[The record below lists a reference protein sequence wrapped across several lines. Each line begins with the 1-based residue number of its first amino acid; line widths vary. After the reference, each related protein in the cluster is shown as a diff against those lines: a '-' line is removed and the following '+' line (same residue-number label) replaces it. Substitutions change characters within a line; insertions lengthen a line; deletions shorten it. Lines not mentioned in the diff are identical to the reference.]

1 MHDFYVIPTEWN
13 ENKGEKRV
21 YMNLRKKHI
30 CIAISLVLNPFPAS
44 LAAQNTNVVEVD
56 ESSQGYDVHG
66 DNWKSIEIGTTQEVK
81 ASPDKNINFDH
92 NSPVAEGRNSIAI
105 GTSAEA
111 GKEMTDKMAGEAIAI
126 GAKAKATKEQSIAIG
141 GDTKAT
147 GWGAIVIGGDD
158 LTPLHGDRFGD
169 KEIPNNYSSSE
180 ASGDG
185 SIVVGSRSTA
195 AGDLS
200 VSLGSISSAN
210 GTAAN
215 ALGATAEANGDMATA
230 IGFNALANASNALAV
245 GSQSSAGGEE
255 SLAIGSQSTTGKKS
269 TVALGQGATASAA
282 EGNVAIGADSV
293 DKAATPV
300 SGATIKLKNGGT
312 IEYRG
317 FAGDKAASVV
327 SVGDAGK
334 ERQIVN
340 VGAGAVSE
348 KSTDAING
356 SQLYAIAKTL
366 KDDLDAINPT
376 WKLKDSTGK
385 EKEVGSKNGGTTGN
399 EVTVTGKGD
408 IDVTVDGNG
417 LSIDGTK
424 LAENIKK
431 DAIKIKT
438 GDGKTLTKKLGEEVE
453 FNDAGPIK
461 TKINNNKLEIT
472 AETASFTPD
481 GNGGNGKITVSNGDD
496 DKLVTAK
503 NIADA
508 INQSGWKIKAGSEN
522 GGKVEGD
529 NKEELINP
537 GDTVT
542 LKAGKNLSVK
552 QSGGEFTFSVID
564 TPSFSSVQLNGNGK
578 NGNVTLSSEGN
589 KLTLSGGNGAGQNGV
604 VISGVASGLEG
615 KELSTLTNTDKEMKN
630 AASVA
635 DLKTAIDGVSTSM
648 QGAGFALKDSKGQE
662 VKQSLGQSIKV
673 SGDSNITTTA
683 ITNGDKGLKISL
695 NNNLSVGSNNTPGS
709 IKVNGADGK
718 EAVSLNGQDGTIKL
732 TSAPAAN
739 GKSASATI
747 AVNAGKGGL
756 TDAAGT
762 TKTRLTYAPD
772 GTLPAEELATM
783 NDGLSFEGD
792 DGKVIHKKLNEKLT
806 IKGGAGDNEDVTDS
820 NIRVDANEK
829 GDGLLVRMT
838 RNLRDLASAVFGT
851 GGQITT
857 VNDKGITITTP
868 AAGGGQG
875 NTVSLTGSGLNNGG
889 NQITSVASGLNGTA
903 LADAG
908 GDVLNNAANIGD
920 LKNALRDNSAALVN
934 TGFGL
939 QADDGSKVNT
949 SLGKHITVGGDG
961 QNISTTVQ
969 NGSLTVRL
977 ADNIRLADDG
987 SVSVG
992 GTRMDKNGLT
1002 IKDGPSVTVNGID
1015 AAGRV
1020 ISGVKDGV
1028 NDQDAVNVSQLNR
1041 EISQATAATTWALK
1055 TESGDEAVAVSSQTV
1070 EVRHGQNTR
1079 VSAISKDDKGNYSYE
1094 IDVTGI
1100 PVEYTDSQGNP
1111 LVNIGGRF
1119 YTQTEDA
1126 ATGKLTMTPAE
1137 PARVRI
1143 SSEQPLVL
1151 TNVAAGNVSP
1161 VSTDA
1166 VNGSQLA
1173 SAARIAGGDNVVWK
1187 DGKAALAPD
1196 TFSELTTAGGGKT
1209 TVNGGVHKTPD
1220 NVADAVNMLNREGT
1234 KYFKAAS
1241 SGQAAKAEGRDS
1253 IAVGQGAVSR
1263 GQNSIAM
1270 GNGAEVTRQAA
1281 AGSVAVGSHARAGR
1295 ANTGTYALNSQAVAG
1310 RTGSDTAVVSFGQ
1323 PGQERQLQSVAPGV
1337 LSANSTDAVN
1347 GSQLHATNRQVAGNT
1362 QAINTLG
1369 NKFSQLSYRVEELN
1383 RDIRGVGA
1391 SAAAM
1396 SGIPQAYLPGKSLMG
1411 LGVGG
1416 YGGESAIAI
1425 GVSRI
1430 SDNGKMI
1437 MKLNAGQNTRGNFS
1451 VGAGV
1456 GWQW

>member
-1 MHDFYVIPTEWN
+1 MLAVKPAWPFQAEAADSDYLKVG
-13 ENKGEKRV
+13 ENNQSGT
-21 YMNLRKKHI
+21 
-30 CIAISLVLNPFPAS
+30 S
-44 LAAQNTNVVEVD
+44 
-56 ESSQGYDVHG
+56 
-66 DNWKSIEIGTTQEVK
+66 DNWGSISIGIKDTVE
-81 ASPDKNINFDH
+81 KNNKDINFDYK
-92 NSPVAEGRNSIAI
+92 PPTAEGRNSIAI
-105 GTSAEA
+105 GTSADA
-111 GKEMTDKMAGEAIAI
+111 GKEMTDKKSGEAIAI
-126 GAKAKATKEQSIAIG
+126 GAKAQATKEQSIAIG

-158 LTPLHGDRFGD
+158 LTPLHGNTYGRKTID
-169 KEIPNNYSSSE
+169 NSYSSSE
-180 ASGDG
+180 ASGKG
-185 SIVVGSRSTA
+185 SIVVGSRGTA
-195 AGDLS
+195 SGDLS

-230 IGFNALANASNALAV
+230 VGFNAFANGDNA
-245 GSQSSAGGEE
+245 
-255 SLAIGSQSTTGKKS
+255 LAIGSQSAANKS
-269 TVALGQGATASAA
+269 SSVALGHGARVSVV
-282 EGNVAIGADSV
+282 ERNVSIGADSV

-300 SGATIKLKNGGT
+300 SSATISLNNGKT
-312 IEYRG
+312 VEYFG
-317 FAGDKAASVV
+317 FAGDKAESVV
-327 SVGDAGK
+327 SVGDTGK

-340 VGAGAVSE
+340 VGAGNISDS
-348 KSTDAING
+348 STDAING

-385 EKEVGSKNGGTTGN
+385 EKEVGSTNGGATDN
-399 EVTVTGKGD
+399 EVTVAGKGD
-408 IDVTVDGNG
+408 ITVSVDENG
-417 LSIDGTK
+417 LSIDGST

-431 DAIKIKT
+431 DAIKIKDNNGGVLKKDLSEEIEITGSGPLKTKVT
-438 GDGKTLTKKLGEEVE
+438 GD
-453 FNDAGPIK
+453 
-461 TKINNNKLEIT
+461 KLEIS
-472 AETASFTPD
+472 AETASFTTN
-481 GNGGNGKITVSNGDD
+481 GNGGNGSITVNNGDD
-496 DKLVTAK
+496 NKLVTAK
-503 NIADA
+503 NITEA

-522 GGKVEGD
+522 GGSLEG
-529 NKEELINP
+529 NFSKEELINP

-552 QSGGEFTFSVID
+552 QSNGDFTFSVVD
-564 TPSFSSVQLNGNGK
+564 TPSFSSVQLNGKGN

-589 KLTLSGGNGAGQNGV
+589 KLTLSGGNGTGQNGV
-604 VISGVASGLEG
+604 VISSVASGLEG

-635 DLKTAIDGVSTSM
+635 DLKTAIDGVSASM
-648 QGAGFALKDSKGQE
+648 QGAGFALKDSDDKE
-662 VKQSLGQSIKV
+662 VKQSLGQAIKV

-695 NNNLSVGSNNTPGS
+695 NNDLTVGDKAPGS
-709 IKVNGADGK
+709 IKVNGTDGK

-762 TKTRLTYAPD
+762 TKTRLTYTPD
-772 GTLPAEELATM
+772 GKSPAEELATM
-783 NDGLSFEGD
+783 NDGFSFEGD

-806 IKGGAGDNEDVTDS
+806 IKGGAEKNAEVTDG
-820 NIRVDANEK
+820 NIRVDNDK
-829 GDGLLVRMT
+829 GGLLVRMT

-851 GGQITT
+851 ENGPTT
-857 VNDKGITITTP
+857 RIDNAGITITTP

-875 NTVSLTGSGLNNGG
+875 KTVSLTGSGLNNGG
-889 NQITSVASGLNGTA
+889 NQIISVASGLNGTA

-920 LKNALRDNSAALVN
+920 LKNALRDSSAALVN
-934 TGFGL
+934 AGFGL

-961 QNISTTVQ
+961 QNINTTVQ
-969 NGSLTVRL
+969 NGNLTVKL

-992 GTRMDKNGLT
+992 GIRMDKNGLT
-1002 IKDGPSVTVNGID
+1002 IKDGPSVTVAGID

-1041 EISQATAATTWALK
+1041 EINQATAATTWALK
-1055 TESGDEAVAVSSQTV
+1055 TESSDEAVSVSSQTV

-1079 VSAISKDDKGNYSYE
+1079 VSVISKDDKGNYSYE

-1100 PVEYTDSQGNP
+1100 PVEYTDSLGNP

-1143 SSEQPLVL
+1143 SSGQPLVL

-1281 AGSVAVGSHARAGR
+1281 AGSVAIGSHARAGR
-1295 ANTGTYALNSQAVAG
+1295 ANTGTYALNGQAVAG

>member
-1 MHDFYVIPTEWN
+1 
-13 ENKGEKRV
+13 
-21 YMNLRKKHI
+21 
-30 CIAISLVLNPFPAS
+30 
-44 LAAQNTNVVEVD
+44 
-56 ESSQGYDVHG
+56 
-66 DNWKSIEIGTTQEVK
+66 
-81 ASPDKNINFDH
+81 
-92 NSPVAEGRNSIAI
+92 
-105 GTSAEA
+105 
-111 GKEMTDKMAGEAIAI
+111 
-126 GAKAKATKEQSIAIG
+126 
-141 GDTKAT
+141 
-147 GWGAIVIGGDD
+147 
-158 LTPLHGDRFGD
+158 
-169 KEIPNNYSSSE
+169 
-180 ASGDG
+180 
-185 SIVVGSRSTA
+185 
-195 AGDLS
+195 
-200 VSLGSISSAN
+200 
-210 GTAAN
+210 
-215 ALGATAEANGDMATA
+215 
-230 IGFNALANASNALAV
+230 LAV

-552 QSGGEFTFSVID
+552 QSNGDFTFSVVD
-564 TPSFSSVQLNGNGK
+564 TPSFSSVQLNGKGN

-648 QGAGFALKDSKGQE
+648 QGAGFALKDSDDKE
-662 VKQSLGQSIKV
+662 VKQSLGQAIKV

-695 NNNLSVGSNNTPGS
+695 NNDLSVGSNKAPGS
-709 IKVNGADGK
+709 IKVNGTDGK

-756 TDAAGT
+756 TDAVGT
-762 TKTRLTYAPD
+762 TKTRLTYTPD
-772 GTLPAEELATM
+772 GKSPAEELATM

-792 DGKVIHKKLNEKLT
+792 DGKIIHKKLNEKLT

-851 GGQITT
+851 ENGPTT
-857 VNDKGITITTP
+857 RIDNAGITITTP

-920 LKNALRDNSAALVN
+920 LKNALRD
-934 TGFGL
+934 
-939 QADDGSKVNT
+939 
-949 SLGKHITVGGDG
+949 
-961 QNISTTVQ
+961 
-969 NGSLTVRL
+969 
-977 ADNIRLADDG
+977 
-987 SVSVG
+987 
-992 GTRMDKNGLT
+992 
-1002 IKDGPSVTVNGID
+1002 
-1015 AAGRV
+1015 
-1020 ISGVKDGV
+1020 
-1028 NDQDAVNVSQLNR
+1028 
-1041 EISQATAATTWALK
+1041 
-1055 TESGDEAVAVSSQTV
+1055 
-1070 EVRHGQNTR
+1070 
-1079 VSAISKDDKGNYSYE
+1079 
-1094 IDVTGI
+1094 
-1100 PVEYTDSQGNP
+1100 
-1111 LVNIGGRF
+1111 
-1119 YTQTEDA
+1119 
-1126 ATGKLTMTPAE
+1126 
-1137 PARVRI
+1137 
-1143 SSEQPLVL
+1143 
-1151 TNVAAGNVSP
+1151 
-1161 VSTDA
+1161 
-1166 VNGSQLA
+1166 
-1173 SAARIAGGDNVVWK
+1173 
-1187 DGKAALAPD
+1187 
-1196 TFSELTTAGGGKT
+1196 
-1209 TVNGGVHKTPD
+1209 
-1220 NVADAVNMLNREGT
+1220 
-1234 KYFKAAS
+1234 
-1241 SGQAAKAEGRDS
+1241 
-1253 IAVGQGAVSR
+1253 
-1263 GQNSIAM
+1263 
-1270 GNGAEVTRQAA
+1270 
-1281 AGSVAVGSHARAGR
+1281 
-1295 ANTGTYALNSQAVAG
+1295 
-1310 RTGSDTAVVSFGQ
+1310 
-1323 PGQERQLQSVAPGV
+1323 
-1337 LSANSTDAVN
+1337 
-1347 GSQLHATNRQVAGNT
+1347 
-1362 QAINTLG
+1362 
-1369 NKFSQLSYRVEELN
+1369 
-1383 RDIRGVGA
+1383 
-1391 SAAAM
+1391 
-1396 SGIPQAYLPGKSLMG
+1396 
-1411 LGVGG
+1411 
-1416 YGGESAIAI
+1416 
-1425 GVSRI
+1425 
-1430 SDNGKMI
+1430 
-1437 MKLNAGQNTRGNFS
+1437 
-1451 VGAGV
+1451 
-1456 GWQW
+1456 

>member
-1 MHDFYVIPTEWN
+1 
-13 ENKGEKRV
+13 
-21 YMNLRKKHI
+21 MNLRKKHI
-30 CIAISLVLNPFPAS
+30 CIAISLVLNPAS
-44 LAAQNTNVVEVD
+44 ISQVYAQADTNTLTVEVD
-56 ESSQGYDVHG
+56 EAAPGSDVHG
-66 DNWKSIEIGTTQEVK
+66 DDWKSIEIGTTQFAAKDVSK
-81 ASPDKNINFDH
+81 GINFDH
-92 NSPVAEGRNSIAI
+92 KSPVAEGRNSIAI
-105 GTSAEA
+105 GTSALA
-111 GKEMTDKMAGEAIAI
+111 GDKMKDMKTGEAISI
-126 GAKAKATKEQSIAIG
+126 GAKANAAREQSLAIG
-141 GDTKAT
+141 ADTKAT

-158 LTPLHGDRFGD
+158 LTPLHGKTYGREKID
-169 KEIPNNYSSSE
+169 NNYLASE
-180 ASGDG
+180 AQGDG
-185 SIVVGSRSTA
+185 SIALGSRTFA
-195 AGDLS
+195 KGELS
-200 VSLGSISSAN
+200 VSLGSVSSAE
-210 GTAAN
+210 GVASN
-215 ALGATAEANGDMATA
+215 AIGATAEAKGNMATA
-230 IGFNALANASNALAV
+230 VGFNALANAGNALAV
-245 GSQSSAGGEE
+245 GSQASANKNDA
-255 SLAIGSQSTTGKKS
+255 LAVGSEANAGQNE
-269 TVALGQGATASAA
+269 TVALGHGATVTVAK
-282 EGNVAIGADSV
+282 GNVSIGADSR
-293 DKAATPV
+293 DKKAQKVTEAKVRTKR
-300 SGATIKLKNGGT
+300 GAEVT
-312 IEYRG
+312 YSG
-317 FAGDKAASVV
+317 FAGNNAASVV

-340 VGAGAVSE
+340 VGAGAISDT
-348 KSTDAING
+348 STDAING

-376 WKLKDSTGK
+376 WTLKDDKGGSATINGGK
-385 EKEVGSKNGGTTGN
+385 DNKNGNTLTVKGDGDIA
-399 EVTVTGKGD
+399 VTVNDKGM
-408 IDVTVDGNG
+408 T
-417 LSIDGTK
+417 IDGTK
-424 LAENIKK
+424 LTENIKT
-431 DAIKIKT
+431 DAIKIKDNNGGLLKKDLSDEIEIT
-438 GDGKTLTKKLGEEVE
+438 GK
-453 FNDAGPIK
+453 GPIK
-461 TKINNNKLEIT
+461 TQVAGDKLEIS
-472 AETASFTPD
+472 AETASLPV
-481 GNGGNGKITVSNGDD
+481 NGGNGKITVNKGDD

-503 NIADA
+503 NIAEA
-508 INQSGWKIKAGSEN
+508 INQSGWKIKADKDT
-522 GGKVEGD
+522 GGVIEG
-529 NKEELINP
+529 NAQGTETLIKP
-537 GDTVT
+537 GDMVT

-552 QSGGEFTFSVID
+552 QSNGDFTFSVID

-604 VISGVASGLEG
+604 VISGVASGLNNKDLAG
-615 KELSTLTNTDKEMKN
+615 LKADDAEMKN

-662 VKQSLGQSIKV
+662 VKQSLGQAIKV

-683 ITNGDKGLKISL
+683 ITANGDKGLKISL
-695 NNNLSVGSNNTPGS
+695 NNDLTVGDKAPGS

-732 TSAPAAN
+732 TSSPAAG

-762 TKTRLTYAPD
+762 TKTRLTYTPD
-772 GTLPAEELATM
+772 GKSPAEELATM

-792 DGKVIHKKLNEKLT
+792 DGKIIHKKLNEKLT

-851 GGQITT
+851 ENGPTT
-857 VNDKGITITTP
+857 RIDNAGITITTP

-875 NTVSLTGSGLNNGG
+875 KTVSLTGSGLNNGG

-903 LADAG
+903 LADAS

-920 LKNALRDNSAALVN
+920 LKNALRDSSAALVN

-977 ADNIRLADDG
+977 ADNIRLGDDG

-1295 ANTGTYALNSQAVAG
+1295 ANTGTYALNGQAVAG

>member
-1 MHDFYVIPTEWN
+1 
-13 ENKGEKRV
+13 
-21 YMNLRKKHI
+21 MNLRKKHI

-56 ESSQGYDVHG
+56 ETDKGYQVYG
-66 DNWKSIEIGTTQEVK
+66 DNWKSIEIGTTKEVK
-81 ASPDKNINFDH
+81 KKNSTDLNFDH
-92 NSPVAEGRNSIAI
+92 NSPVAKGHNSIAI

-111 GKEMTDKMAGEAIAI
+111 GGEIKDEKGFKTGESIAI

-230 IGFNALANASNALAV
+230 VGFNALANARNALAV
-245 GSQSSAGGEE
+245 GSQASADGED

-312 IEYRG
+312 IEYKG

-340 VGAGAVSE
+340 VGAGAISDT
-348 KSTDAING
+348 STDAING

-399 EVTVTGKGD
+399 EVTVIGKGD

-438 GDGKTLTKKLGEEVE
+438 GDGQTLTKKLGEEVE

-461 TKINNNKLEIT
+461 TKINNGKLEIT

-503 NIADA
+503 KIADA
-508 INQSGWKIKAGSEN
+508 INQSGWKIKADSEN

-552 QSGGEFTFSVID
+552 QSGGDFTFSVID
-564 TPSFSSVQLNGNGK
+564 TPSFSSVQLNGKGNNGS
-578 NGNVTLSSEGN
+578 VTLSSEGN

-648 QGAGFALKDSKGQE
+648 QGAGFALKDSDDKE
-662 VKQSLGQSIKV
+662 VKQSLGQAIKV

-695 NNNLSVGSNNTPGS
+695 NNDLTVGDKAPGS

-732 TSAPAAN
+732 TSSPAAG

-762 TKTRLTYAPD
+762 TKTRLTYTPD
-772 GTLPAEELATM
+772 RKSPAEELATM

-920 LKNALRDNSAALVN
+920 LKNALRDSSAALMN

-992 GTRMDKNGLT
+992 GTRMDKNG
-1002 IKDGPSVTVNGID
+1002 
-1015 AAGRV
+1015 
-1020 ISGVKDGV
+1020 
-1028 NDQDAVNVSQLNR
+1028 
-1041 EISQATAATTWALK
+1041 
-1055 TESGDEAVAVSSQTV
+1055 
-1070 EVRHGQNTR
+1070 
-1079 VSAISKDDKGNYSYE
+1079 
-1094 IDVTGI
+1094 
-1100 PVEYTDSQGNP
+1100 
-1111 LVNIGGRF
+1111 
-1119 YTQTEDA
+1119 
-1126 ATGKLTMTPAE
+1126 
-1137 PARVRI
+1137 
-1143 SSEQPLVL
+1143 
-1151 TNVAAGNVSP
+1151 
-1161 VSTDA
+1161 
-1166 VNGSQLA
+1166 
-1173 SAARIAGGDNVVWK
+1173 
-1187 DGKAALAPD
+1187 
-1196 TFSELTTAGGGKT
+1196 
-1209 TVNGGVHKTPD
+1209 
-1220 NVADAVNMLNREGT
+1220 
-1234 KYFKAAS
+1234 
-1241 SGQAAKAEGRDS
+1241 
-1253 IAVGQGAVSR
+1253 
-1263 GQNSIAM
+1263 
-1270 GNGAEVTRQAA
+1270 
-1281 AGSVAVGSHARAGR
+1281 
-1295 ANTGTYALNSQAVAG
+1295 
-1310 RTGSDTAVVSFGQ
+1310 
-1323 PGQERQLQSVAPGV
+1323 
-1337 LSANSTDAVN
+1337 
-1347 GSQLHATNRQVAGNT
+1347 
-1362 QAINTLG
+1362 
-1369 NKFSQLSYRVEELN
+1369 
-1383 RDIRGVGA
+1383 
-1391 SAAAM
+1391 
-1396 SGIPQAYLPGKSLMG
+1396 
-1411 LGVGG
+1411 
-1416 YGGESAIAI
+1416 
-1425 GVSRI
+1425 
-1430 SDNGKMI
+1430 
-1437 MKLNAGQNTRGNFS
+1437 
-1451 VGAGV
+1451 
-1456 GWQW
+1456 

>member
-1 MHDFYVIPTEWN
+1 
-13 ENKGEKRV
+13 
-21 YMNLRKKHI
+21 MNLRKKHI

-56 ESSQGYDVHG
+56 ETDKGYQVYG
-66 DNWKSIEIGTTQEVK
+66 DNWKSIEIGTTKEVK
-81 ASPDKNINFDH
+81 KKNSTDLNFDH
-92 NSPVAEGRNSIAI
+92 NSPVAKGHNSIAI

-111 GKEMTDKMAGEAIAI
+111 GGEIKDEKGFKTGESIAI

-158 LTPLHGDRFGD
+158 LTPLHGKTYGREKIENG
-169 KEIPNNYSSSE
+169 YLASE
-180 ASGDG
+180 AQGDG
-185 SIVVGSRSTA
+185 SIALGSRTFA
-195 AGDLS
+195 KGELS
-200 VSLGSISSAN
+200 VSLGSVSSAE
-210 GTAAN
+210 GMASN
-215 ALGATAEANGDMATA
+215 AIGATAEANGDMATA
-230 IGFNALANASNALAV
+230 VGFNALANASNALAV
-245 GSQSSAGGEE
+245 GSQSSASGED
-255 SLAIGSQSTTGKKS
+255 SLAIGGQSTTGKKS

-282 EGNVAIGADSV
+282 EGNVSIGADSV

-312 IEYRG
+312 IEYKG
-317 FAGDKAASVV
+317 FAGNNAASVV
-327 SVGDAGK
+327 SVGDTDK

-340 VGAGAVSE
+340 VGAGAVSAS
-348 KSTDAING
+348 STDAING

-399 EVTVTGKGD
+399 EVTVIGKGD

-438 GDGKTLTKKLGEEVE
+438 GDGQTLTKKLGEEVE

-461 TKINNNKLEIT
+461 TKINNGKLEIT

-503 NIADA
+503 KIADA
-508 INQSGWKIKAGSEN
+508 INQSGWKIKADSEN

-552 QSGGEFTFSVID
+552 QSGGDFTFSVID
-564 TPSFSSVQLNGNGK
+564 TPSFSSVQLNGKGNNGS
-578 NGNVTLSSEGN
+578 VTLSSEGN

-648 QGAGFALKDSKGQE
+648 QGAGFALKDSDDKE
-662 VKQSLGQSIKV
+662 VKQSLGQAIKV

-695 NNNLSVGSNNTPGS
+695 NNDLTVGDKAPGS

-732 TSAPAAN
+732 TSSPAAG

-762 TKTRLTYAPD
+762 TKTRLTYTPD
-772 GTLPAEELATM
+772 RKSPAEELATM

-857 VNDKGITITTP
+857 VNDKGIT
-868 AAGGGQG
+868 
-875 NTVSLTGSGLNNGG
+875 
-889 NQITSVASGLNGTA
+889 
-903 LADAG
+903 
-908 GDVLNNAANIGD
+908 
-920 LKNALRDNSAALVN
+920 
-934 TGFGL
+934 
-939 QADDGSKVNT
+939 
-949 SLGKHITVGGDG
+949 
-961 QNISTTVQ
+961 
-969 NGSLTVRL
+969 
-977 ADNIRLADDG
+977 
-987 SVSVG
+987 
-992 GTRMDKNGLT
+992 
-1002 IKDGPSVTVNGID
+1002 
-1015 AAGRV
+1015 
-1020 ISGVKDGV
+1020 
-1028 NDQDAVNVSQLNR
+1028 
-1041 EISQATAATTWALK
+1041 
-1055 TESGDEAVAVSSQTV
+1055 
-1070 EVRHGQNTR
+1070 
-1079 VSAISKDDKGNYSYE
+1079 
-1094 IDVTGI
+1094 
-1100 PVEYTDSQGNP
+1100 
-1111 LVNIGGRF
+1111 
-1119 YTQTEDA
+1119 
-1126 ATGKLTMTPAE
+1126 
-1137 PARVRI
+1137 
-1143 SSEQPLVL
+1143 
-1151 TNVAAGNVSP
+1151 
-1161 VSTDA
+1161 
-1166 VNGSQLA
+1166 
-1173 SAARIAGGDNVVWK
+1173 
-1187 DGKAALAPD
+1187 
-1196 TFSELTTAGGGKT
+1196 
-1209 TVNGGVHKTPD
+1209 
-1220 NVADAVNMLNREGT
+1220 
-1234 KYFKAAS
+1234 
-1241 SGQAAKAEGRDS
+1241 
-1253 IAVGQGAVSR
+1253 
-1263 GQNSIAM
+1263 
-1270 GNGAEVTRQAA
+1270 
-1281 AGSVAVGSHARAGR
+1281 
-1295 ANTGTYALNSQAVAG
+1295 
-1310 RTGSDTAVVSFGQ
+1310 
-1323 PGQERQLQSVAPGV
+1323 
-1337 LSANSTDAVN
+1337 
-1347 GSQLHATNRQVAGNT
+1347 
-1362 QAINTLG
+1362 
-1369 NKFSQLSYRVEELN
+1369 
-1383 RDIRGVGA
+1383 
-1391 SAAAM
+1391 
-1396 SGIPQAYLPGKSLMG
+1396 
-1411 LGVGG
+1411 
-1416 YGGESAIAI
+1416 
-1425 GVSRI
+1425 
-1430 SDNGKMI
+1430 
-1437 MKLNAGQNTRGNFS
+1437 
-1451 VGAGV
+1451 
-1456 GWQW
+1456 

>member
-1 MHDFYVIPTEWN
+1 
-13 ENKGEKRV
+13 
-21 YMNLRKKHI
+21 LRKKHI

-56 ESSQGYDVHG
+56 ETDKGYQVYG
-66 DNWKSIEIGTTQEVK
+66 DNWKSIEIGTTKEVK
-81 ASPDKNINFDH
+81 KKNSTDLNFDH
-92 NSPVAEGRNSIAI
+92 NSPVAKGHNSIAI

-111 GKEMTDKMAGEAIAI
+111 GGEIKDEKGFKTGESIAI

-230 IGFNALANASNALAV
+230 VGFNALANARNALAV
-245 GSQSSAGGEE
+245 GSQASADGED

-312 IEYRG
+312 IEYKG

-340 VGAGAVSE
+340 VGAGAISDT
-348 KSTDAING
+348 STDAING

-376 WKLKDSTGK
+376 WTLKDDKGGSATINGGK
-385 EKEVGSKNGGTTGN
+385 DNKNGNTLTVKGDGDIA
-399 EVTVTGKGD
+399 VTVNDKGM
-408 IDVTVDGNG
+408 T
-417 LSIDGTK
+417 IDGTTLK
-424 LAENIKK
+424 NEIKN
-431 DAIKIKT
+431 DAIKIKG
-438 GDGKTLTKKLGEEVE
+438 GDGKTLTKSLGDNVE
-453 FNDAGPIK
+453 ITGKGPIK
-461 TKINNNKLEIT
+461 TQVAGDKLEIS
-472 AETASFTPD
+472 AETASLPV
-481 GNGGNGKITVSNGDD
+481 NGGNGKITVNNGDG

-508 INQSGWKIKAGSEN
+508 INQSGWKIKADKDTGGVIEGN
-522 GGKVEGD
+522 GQGTET
-529 NKEELINP
+529 LIKP
-537 GDTVT
+537 GDMVT

-552 QSGGEFTFSVID
+552 QSGGDFTFSVID
-564 TPSFSSVQLNGNGK
+564 TPSFSSVQLNGKGNNGS
-578 NGNVTLSSEGN
+578 VTLSSEGN

-648 QGAGFALKDSKGQE
+648 QGAGFALKDSDDKE
-662 VKQSLGQSIKV
+662 VKQSLGQAIKV

-683 ITNGDKGLKISL
+683 ITANGDKGLKISL
-695 NNNLSVGSNNTPGS
+695 NNDLTVGDKAPGS

-732 TSAPAAN
+732 TSSPAAG

-762 TKTRLTYAPD
+762 TKTRLTYTPD
-772 GTLPAEELATM
+772 RKSPAEELATM

-875 NTVSLTGSGLNNGG
+875 
-889 NQITSVASGLNGTA
+889 
-903 LADAG
+903 
-908 GDVLNNAANIGD
+908 
-920 LKNALRDNSAALVN
+920 
-934 TGFGL
+934 
-939 QADDGSKVNT
+939 
-949 SLGKHITVGGDG
+949 
-961 QNISTTVQ
+961 
-969 NGSLTVRL
+969 
-977 ADNIRLADDG
+977 
-987 SVSVG
+987 
-992 GTRMDKNGLT
+992 
-1002 IKDGPSVTVNGID
+1002 
-1015 AAGRV
+1015 
-1020 ISGVKDGV
+1020 
-1028 NDQDAVNVSQLNR
+1028 
-1041 EISQATAATTWALK
+1041 
-1055 TESGDEAVAVSSQTV
+1055 
-1070 EVRHGQNTR
+1070 
-1079 VSAISKDDKGNYSYE
+1079 
-1094 IDVTGI
+1094 
-1100 PVEYTDSQGNP
+1100 
-1111 LVNIGGRF
+1111 
-1119 YTQTEDA
+1119 
-1126 ATGKLTMTPAE
+1126 
-1137 PARVRI
+1137 
-1143 SSEQPLVL
+1143 
-1151 TNVAAGNVSP
+1151 
-1161 VSTDA
+1161 
-1166 VNGSQLA
+1166 
-1173 SAARIAGGDNVVWK
+1173 
-1187 DGKAALAPD
+1187 
-1196 TFSELTTAGGGKT
+1196 
-1209 TVNGGVHKTPD
+1209 
-1220 NVADAVNMLNREGT
+1220 
-1234 KYFKAAS
+1234 
-1241 SGQAAKAEGRDS
+1241 
-1253 IAVGQGAVSR
+1253 
-1263 GQNSIAM
+1263 
-1270 GNGAEVTRQAA
+1270 
-1281 AGSVAVGSHARAGR
+1281 
-1295 ANTGTYALNSQAVAG
+1295 
-1310 RTGSDTAVVSFGQ
+1310 
-1323 PGQERQLQSVAPGV
+1323 
-1337 LSANSTDAVN
+1337 
-1347 GSQLHATNRQVAGNT
+1347 
-1362 QAINTLG
+1362 
-1369 NKFSQLSYRVEELN
+1369 
-1383 RDIRGVGA
+1383 
-1391 SAAAM
+1391 
-1396 SGIPQAYLPGKSLMG
+1396 
-1411 LGVGG
+1411 
-1416 YGGESAIAI
+1416 
-1425 GVSRI
+1425 
-1430 SDNGKMI
+1430 
-1437 MKLNAGQNTRGNFS
+1437 
-1451 VGAGV
+1451 
-1456 GWQW
+1456 

>member
-1 MHDFYVIPTEWN
+1 D
-13 ENKGEKRV
+13 
-21 YMNLRKKHI
+21 
-30 CIAISLVLNPFPAS
+30 
-44 LAAQNTNVVEVD
+44 
-56 ESSQGYDVHG
+56 
-66 DNWKSIEIGTTQEVK
+66 DN
-81 ASPDKNINFDH
+81 
-92 NSPVAEGRNSIAI
+92 
-105 GTSAEA
+105 
-111 GKEMTDKMAGEAIAI
+111 
-126 GAKAKATKEQSIAIG
+126 
-141 GDTKAT
+141 
-147 GWGAIVIGGDD
+147 
-158 LTPLHGDRFGD
+158 
-169 KEIPNNYSSSE
+169 
-180 ASGDG
+180 
-185 SIVVGSRSTA
+185 
-195 AGDLS
+195 
-200 VSLGSISSAN
+200 
-210 GTAAN
+210 
-215 ALGATAEANGDMATA
+215 
-230 IGFNALANASNALAV
+230 
-245 GSQSSAGGEE
+245 
-255 SLAIGSQSTTGKKS
+255 
-269 TVALGQGATASAA
+269 
-282 EGNVAIGADSV
+282 
-293 DKAATPV
+293 
-300 SGATIKLKNGGT
+300 
-312 IEYRG
+312 
-317 FAGDKAASVV
+317 
-327 SVGDAGK
+327 
-334 ERQIVN
+334 
-340 VGAGAVSE
+340 
-348 KSTDAING
+348 
-356 SQLYAIAKTL
+356 
-366 KDDLDAINPT
+366 
-376 WKLKDSTGK
+376 
-385 EKEVGSKNGGTTGN
+385 
-399 EVTVTGKGD
+399 
-408 IDVTVDGNG
+408 
-417 LSIDGTK
+417 
-424 LAENIKK
+424 
-431 DAIKIKT
+431 
-438 GDGKTLTKKLGEEVE
+438 
-453 FNDAGPIK
+453 
-461 TKINNNKLEIT
+461 
-472 AETASFTPD
+472 
-481 GNGGNGKITVSNGDD
+481 
-496 DKLVTAK
+496 KLVTAK
-503 NIADA
+503 NIAEA
-508 INQSGWKIKAGSEN
+508 INQSGWKIKADKDTGGVIEGN
-522 GGKVEGD
+522 GQGTET
-529 NKEELINP
+529 LIKP
-537 GDTVT
+537 GDMVT

-552 QSGGEFTFSVID
+552 QSNGDFTFSVVD
-564 TPSFSSVQLNGNGK
+564 TPSFSSVQLNGKGNNGS
-578 NGNVTLSSEGN
+578 VMLSSEDN

-604 VISGVASGLEG
+604 VISGVASGLNKRNLADLKAG
-615 KELSTLTNTDKEMKN
+615 DAEMKN

-635 DLKTAIDGVSTSM
+635 DLKTAIDGVSSSM
-648 QGAGFALKDSKGQE
+648 QGAGFALKDSDDKE
-662 VKQSLGQSIKV
+662 VKQSLGQAIKV

-683 ITNGDKGLKISL
+683 ITANGDKGLKISL
-695 NNNLSVGSNNTPGS
+695 NNDLSVGSNNTPGS

-762 TKTRLTYAPD
+762 TKTRLTYTPD
-772 GTLPAEELATM
+772 GKSPAEELATM

-806 IKGGAGDNEDVTDS
+806 IKGGAEKNAEVTDG
-820 NIRVDANEK
+820 NIRVDNDN
-829 GDGLLVRMT
+829 GGLLVRMT

-920 LKNALRDNSAALVN
+920 LKNALRDSSAALVN

-1295 ANTGTYALNSQAVAG
+1295 ANTGTYALNGQAVAG

-1337 LSANSTDAVN
+1337 LSA
-1347 GSQLHATNRQVAGNT
+1347 
-1362 QAINTLG
+1362 
-1369 NKFSQLSYRVEELN
+1369 
-1383 RDIRGVGA
+1383 
-1391 SAAAM
+1391 
-1396 SGIPQAYLPGKSLMG
+1396 
-1411 LGVGG
+1411 
-1416 YGGESAIAI
+1416 
-1425 GVSRI
+1425 
-1430 SDNGKMI
+1430 
-1437 MKLNAGQNTRGNFS
+1437 
-1451 VGAGV
+1451 
-1456 GWQW
+1456 

>member
-1 MHDFYVIPTEWN
+1 
-13 ENKGEKRV
+13 
-21 YMNLRKKHI
+21 MNLRKKHI

-56 ESSQGYDVHG
+56 ETDKGYQVYG
-66 DNWKSIEIGTTQEVK
+66 DNWKSIEIGTTKEVK
-81 ASPDKNINFDH
+81 KKNSTDLNFDH
-92 NSPVAEGRNSIAI
+92 NSPVAKGHNSIAI

-111 GKEMTDKMAGEAIAI
+111 GGEIKDEKGFKTGESIAI

-230 IGFNALANASNALAV
+230 VGFNALANARNALAV
-245 GSQSSAGGEE
+245 GSQASADGED

-312 IEYRG
+312 IEYKG

-340 VGAGAVSE
+340 VGAGAISDT
-348 KSTDAING
+348 STDAING

-376 WKLKDSTGK
+376 WTLKDDKGGSATINGGK
-385 EKEVGSKNGGTTGN
+385 DNKNGNTLTVKGDGDIA
-399 EVTVTGKGD
+399 VTVNDKGM
-408 IDVTVDGNG
+408 T
-417 LSIDGTK
+417 IDGTTLK
-424 LAENIKK
+424 NEIKN
-431 DAIKIKT
+431 DAIKIKG
-438 GDGKTLTKKLGEEVE
+438 GDGKTLTKSLGDNVE
-453 FNDAGPIK
+453 ITGKGPIK
-461 TKINNNKLEIT
+461 TQVAGDKLEIS
-472 AETASFTPD
+472 AETASLPV
-481 GNGGNGKITVSNGDD
+481 NGGNGKITVNNGDG

-508 INQSGWKIKAGSEN
+508 INQSGWKIKADKDTGGVIEGN
-522 GGKVEGD
+522 GQGTET
-529 NKEELINP
+529 LIKP
-537 GDTVT
+537 GDMVT

-552 QSGGEFTFSVID
+552 QSGGDFTFSVID
-564 TPSFSSVQLNGNGK
+564 TPSFSSVQLNGKGNNGS
-578 NGNVTLSSEGN
+578 VTLSSEGN

-648 QGAGFALKDSKGQE
+648 QGAGFALKDSDDKE
-662 VKQSLGQSIKV
+662 VKQSLGQAIKV

-695 NNNLSVGSNNTPGS
+695 NNDLTVGDKAPGS

-732 TSAPAAN
+732 TSSPAAG

-762 TKTRLTYAPD
+762 TKTRLTYTPD
-772 GTLPAEELATM
+772 GKSPAEELATM

-806 IKGGAGDNEDVTDS
+806 IKGGAEKNAEVTDG
-820 NIRVDANEK
+820 NIRVDNDN
-829 GDGLLVRMT
+829 GGLLVRMT

-851 GGQITT
+851 ENGPTT
-857 VNDKGITITTP
+857 RIDNAGITITTP

-903 LADAG
+903 LADAS

-920 LKNALRDNSAALVN
+920 LKNALRDSSAALVN

-977 ADNIRLADDG
+977 ADNIRLGDDG

-1295 ANTGTYALNSQAVAG
+1295 ANTGTYALNGQAVAG

>member
-1 MHDFYVIPTEWN
+1 MKNRKTLLCVSIALAINPVAITFAEQNSSVI
-13 ENKGEKRV
+13 
-21 YMNLRKKHI
+21 
-30 CIAISLVLNPFPAS
+30 
-44 LAAQNTNVVEVD
+44 EVD
-56 ESSQGYDVHG
+56 ENPNHSN
-66 DNWKSIEIGTTQEVK
+66 NWKSIEIGLTKEEK
-81 ASPDKNINFDH
+81 ARPELGINFDH
-92 NSPVAEGRNSIAI
+92 NSPVAKGHNSIAI

-111 GKEMTDKMAGEAIAI
+111 GGEITDTAGFSTGESIAI
-126 GAKAKATKEQSIAIG
+126 GAKAKATKEQAIAIG

-147 GWGAIVIGGDD
+147 AWGAIVIGGDD
-158 LTPLHGDRFGD
+158 LTPLHGTSYGRKKIDGH
-169 KEIPNNYSSSE
+169 YVSSE
-180 ASGDG
+180 ASGTG
-185 SIVVGSRSTA
+185 SIVVGTRSIA
-195 AGDLS
+195 SGDLS
-200 VSLGSISSAN
+200 VSLGSISHAN

-230 IGFNALANASNALAV
+230 IGFNSMANSNNTLAV
-245 GSQSSAGGEE
+245 GE
-255 SLAIGSQSTTGKKS
+255 QSTANKNDAIAVGSKANAAQEKA
-269 TVALGQGATASAA
+269 VVLG
-282 EGNVAIGADSV
+282 
-293 DKAATPV
+293 
-300 SGATIKLKNGGT
+300 SGATVTVGKGNVSIGSGSLDKQAQKVMEAKVRTKRGT
-312 IEYRG
+312 EVTYNG
-317 FAGDKAASVV
+317 FAGTNAESVV
-327 SVGDAGK
+327 SVGDVGK

-376 WKLKDSTGK
+376 WKLKDNQGGSK
-385 EKEVGSKNGGTTGN
+385 DVGSKNGGTTGN

-408 IDVTVDGNG
+408 IDVTVDGDG
-417 LSIDGTK
+417 LSIDGSK

-431 DAIKIKT
+431 DAVKIKT
-438 GDGKTLTKKLGEEVE
+438 GDGQTLTKKLGEEVE

-461 TKINNNKLEIT
+461 TRINNNKLEIT
-472 AETASFTPD
+472 AETASFATN
-481 GNGGNGKITVSNGDD
+481 GNGGNGMVTVNNGDG

-503 NIADA
+503 NITEA
-508 INQSGWKIKAGSEN
+508 INQSGWKVKAGSEN
-522 GGKVEGD
+522 GGKVEG
-529 NKEELINP
+529 NHNEELINP

-552 QSGGEFTFSVID
+552 QSNGDFTFSVVD
-564 TPSFSSVQLNGNGK
+564 TPSFSSVQLSGKGNS
-578 NGNVTLSSEGN
+578 GNVTLSSKDN
-589 KLTLSGGNGAGQNGV
+589 NLILSGGNNSAGQNGSV
-604 VISGVASGLEG
+604 VISGVASGLNNRNLADL
-615 KELSTLTNTDKEMKN
+615 KQNDAEMKN

-635 DLKTAIDGVSTSM
+635 DLKTAIDGVSAGM
-648 QGAGFALKDSKGQE
+648 QGTSFALKDAKGQE
-662 VKQSLGQSIKV
+662 VKQSLGQAIKI

-683 ITNGDKGLKISL
+683 IVNGDKGLKISL
-695 NNNLSVGSNNTPGS
+695 NNDLSVGSNKTPGS
-709 IKVNGADGK
+709 IKVNGTDGK
-718 EAVSLNGQDGTIKL
+718 EAVSLNGKDGTIKL
-732 TSAPAAN
+732 TSAPAAG

-756 TDAAGT
+756 TDAAGI

-772 GTLPAEELATM
+772 GKSPAEELATM
-783 NDGLSFEGD
+783 NDGLSFEGN
-792 DGKVIHKKLNEKLT
+792 DGEVIHKKLNEKLT
-806 IKGGAGDNEDVTDS
+806 IKGGAGDNEGVTDS

-875 NTVSLTGSGLNNGG
+875 NTVSLTDSGLNNGG
-889 NQITSVASGLNGTA
+889 NQITNVASGLNGIA

-934 TGFGL
+934 AGFGL

-949 SLGKHITVGGDG
+949 SLGKHITIGGDG
-961 QNISTTVQ
+961 QNINTTVQ
-969 NGSLTVRL
+969 NGSLTVKL

-1041 EISQATAATTWALK
+1041 EINQATVATTWALK
-1055 TESGDEAVAVSSQTV
+1055 TESSDEAVSVSSQTV

-1100 PVEYTDSQGNP
+1100 PMEYIDSQGNP

-1137 PARVRI
+1137 PDRVRI
-1143 SSEQPLVL
+1143 SSEHPLVL
-1151 TNVAAGNVSP
+1151 TNVADGNVSP

-1173 SAARIAGGDNVVWK
+1173 SAARVAGGDNVVWK
-1187 DGKAALAPD
+1187 DGKATLSPD

-1270 GNGAEVTRQAA
+1270 GNGAEVTLQAA
-1281 AGSVAVGSHARAGR
+1281 AGSVAIGSHARAGR
-1295 ANTGTYALNSQAVAG
+1295 ANTGTYALNGQPVAG
-1310 RTGSDTAVVSFGQ
+1310 RTGNDTAVVSFGQ

-1430 SDNGKMI
+1430 SDNGKVI

>member
-230 IGFNALANASNALAV
+230 VGFNALANASNALAV
-245 GSQSSAGGEE
+245 GSQASADGED

-312 IEYRG
+312 IEYKG

-340 VGAGAVSE
+340 VGAGAISDT
-348 KSTDAING
+348 STDAING

-376 WKLKDSTGK
+376 WTLKDDKGGSATINGGK
-385 EKEVGSKNGGTTGN
+385 DNKNGNTLTVKGDGDIA
-399 EVTVTGKGD
+399 VTVNDKGM
-408 IDVTVDGNG
+408 T
-417 LSIDGTK
+417 IDGTTLK
-424 LAENIKK
+424 NEIKN
-431 DAIKIKT
+431 DAIKIKG
-438 GDGKTLTKKLGEEVE
+438 GDGKTLTKSLGDNVE
-453 FNDAGPIK
+453 ITGKGPIK
-461 TKINNNKLEIT
+461 TQVAGDKLEIS
-472 AETASFTPD
+472 AETASLPV
-481 GNGGNGKITVSNGDD
+481 NGGNGKITVNNGDG

-503 NIADA
+503 NIAEA
-508 INQSGWKIKAGSEN
+508 INQSGWKIKADKDTGGVIEGN
-522 GGKVEGD
+522 GQGTET
-529 NKEELINP
+529 LIKP
-537 GDTVT
+537 GDMVT

>member
-1 MHDFYVIPTEWN
+1 
-13 ENKGEKRV
+13 
-21 YMNLRKKHI
+21 MNLRKKHI

-195 AGDLS
+195 AGNLS

-230 IGFNALANASNALAV
+230 VGFNALANASNALAV
-245 GSQSSAGGEE
+245 GSQASADGED

-312 IEYRG
+312 IEYKG

-340 VGAGAVSE
+340 VGAGAISDT
-348 KSTDAING
+348 STDAING

-376 WKLKDSTGK
+376 WKLKDSNGGS
-385 EKEVGSKNGGTTGN
+385 KEVGSKNGGTTGN

-408 IDVTVDGNG
+408 IAVTVNDKGMT
-417 LSIDGTK
+417 IDGTTLK
-424 LAENIKK
+424 NEIKNE
-431 DAIKIKT
+431 AIKIKD
-438 GDGKTLTKKLGEEVE
+438 GDGKTLTKSLGDNVE
-453 FNDAGPIK
+453 IAGKGPIK
-461 TKINNNKLEIT
+461 TQVAGDKLEIS
-472 AETASFTPD
+472 AETASLPV
-481 GNGGNGKITVSNGDD
+481 NGGNGKITVNNGDD
-496 DKLVTAK
+496 NKLVTAK
-503 NIADA
+503 NIAEA
-508 INQSGWKIKAGSEN
+508 INQSGWKIKADKDTGGVIEGN
-522 GGKVEGD
+522 GQGTET
-529 NKEELINP
+529 LIKP
-537 GDTVT
+537 GDMVT

-552 QSGGEFTFSVID
+552 QSGGDFTFSVVD
-564 TPSFSSVQLNGNGK
+564 TPSFSSVQLNGKGNNGS
-578 NGNVTLSSEGN
+578 VMLSSEGN

-604 VISGVASGLEG
+604 VISGVASGLNKRNLADLKAG
-615 KELSTLTNTDKEMKN
+615 DAEMKN

-648 QGAGFALKDSKGQE
+648 QGAGFALKDSDDKE
-662 VKQSLGQSIKV
+662 VKQSLGQAIKV

-762 TKTRLTYAPD
+762 TKTRLTYTPD
-772 GTLPAEELATM
+772 GKSPAEELATM

-806 IKGGAGDNEDVTDS
+806 IKGGAEKNAEVTDG
-820 NIRVDANEK
+820 NIRVDNDN
-829 GDGLLVRMT
+829 GGLLVRMT

-920 LKNALRDNSAALVN
+920 LKNALRDSSAALVN

-1187 DGKAALAPD
+1187 
-1196 TFSELTTAGGGKT
+1196 
-1209 TVNGGVHKTPD
+1209 
-1220 NVADAVNMLNREGT
+1220 
-1234 KYFKAAS
+1234 
-1241 SGQAAKAEGRDS
+1241 
-1253 IAVGQGAVSR
+1253 
-1263 GQNSIAM
+1263 
-1270 GNGAEVTRQAA
+1270 
-1281 AGSVAVGSHARAGR
+1281 
-1295 ANTGTYALNSQAVAG
+1295 
-1310 RTGSDTAVVSFGQ
+1310 
-1323 PGQERQLQSVAPGV
+1323 
-1337 LSANSTDAVN
+1337 
-1347 GSQLHATNRQVAGNT
+1347 
-1362 QAINTLG
+1362 
-1369 NKFSQLSYRVEELN
+1369 
-1383 RDIRGVGA
+1383 
-1391 SAAAM
+1391 
-1396 SGIPQAYLPGKSLMG
+1396 
-1411 LGVGG
+1411 
-1416 YGGESAIAI
+1416 
-1425 GVSRI
+1425 
-1430 SDNGKMI
+1430 
-1437 MKLNAGQNTRGNFS
+1437 
-1451 VGAGV
+1451 
-1456 GWQW
+1456 

>member
-1 MHDFYVIPTEWN
+1 MYEPQ
-13 ENKGEKRV
+13 
-21 YMNLRKKHI
+21 KKHI

-147 GWGAIVIGGDD
+147 GWGAIAIGGDD

-230 IGFNALANASNALAV
+230 VGFNALANAPNALAV
-245 GSQSSAGGEE
+245 GSQSSAGGED

-269 TVALGQGATASAA
+269 TVALGLGATASAA
-282 EGNVAIGADSV
+282 EGNVSIGADSV

-312 IEYRG
+312 IEYKG

-376 WKLKDSTGK
+376 WKLKDSNGGS
-385 EKEVGSKNGGTTGN
+385 KEVGSKNGGTTGN

-481 GNGGNGKITVSNGDD
+481 GNGGNGNITVNKGDD

-503 NIADA
+503 KIAEA
-508 INQSGWKIKAGSEN
+508 INQSGWKIKADSEN
-522 GGKVEGD
+522 GGKVEGGS
-529 NKEELINP
+529 KEELINP

-552 QSGGEFTFSVID
+552 QSGGDFTFSVID
-564 TPSFSSVQLNGNGK
+564 TPSFSSVQLNGKGNNGS
-578 NGNVTLSSEGN
+578 VTLSSEGN

-635 DLKTAIDGVSTSM
+635 DLKTAIDGVSSSM
-648 QGAGFALKDSKGQE
+648 QGAGFALKDSDDKE
-662 VKQSLGQSIKV
+662 VKQSLGQAIKV

-695 NNNLSVGSNNTPGS
+695 NNDLTVGDKAPGS

-732 TSAPAAN
+732 TSSPAAN

-792 DGKVIHKKLNEKLT
+792 DGKIIHKKLNEKLT

-920 LKNALRDNSAALVN
+920 LKNALRDSSAALVN

-1295 ANTGTYALNSQAVAG
+1295 ANTGTYALNGQAVAG

>member
-1 MHDFYVIPTEWN
+1 
-13 ENKGEKRV
+13 
-21 YMNLRKKHI
+21 
-30 CIAISLVLNPFPAS
+30 
-44 LAAQNTNVVEVD
+44 
-56 ESSQGYDVHG
+56 
-66 DNWKSIEIGTTQEVK
+66 
-81 ASPDKNINFDH
+81 
-92 NSPVAEGRNSIAI
+92 
-105 GTSAEA
+105 
-111 GKEMTDKMAGEAIAI
+111 
-126 GAKAKATKEQSIAIG
+126 
-141 GDTKAT
+141 
-147 GWGAIVIGGDD
+147 
-158 LTPLHGDRFGD
+158 
-169 KEIPNNYSSSE
+169 
-180 ASGDG
+180 
-185 SIVVGSRSTA
+185 
-195 AGDLS
+195 
-200 VSLGSISSAN
+200 
-210 GTAAN
+210 
-215 ALGATAEANGDMATA
+215 
-230 IGFNALANASNALAV
+230 
-245 GSQSSAGGEE
+245 
-255 SLAIGSQSTTGKKS
+255 
-269 TVALGQGATASAA
+269 
-282 EGNVAIGADSV
+282 
-293 DKAATPV
+293 
-300 SGATIKLKNGGT
+300 
-312 IEYRG
+312 
-317 FAGDKAASVV
+317 
-327 SVGDAGK
+327 
-334 ERQIVN
+334 
-340 VGAGAVSE
+340 
-348 KSTDAING
+348 
-356 SQLYAIAKTL
+356 
-366 KDDLDAINPT
+366 
-376 WKLKDSTGK
+376 
-385 EKEVGSKNGGTTGN
+385 TTGN

-552 QSGGEFTFSVID
+552 QSNGDFTFSVVD
-564 TPSFSSVQLNGNGK
+564 TPSFSSVQLNGKGN

-648 QGAGFALKDSKGQE
+648 QGAGFALKDSDDKE
-662 VKQSLGQSIKV
+662 VKQSLGQAIKV

-695 NNNLSVGSNNTPGS
+695 NNDLSVGSNKAPGS
-709 IKVNGADGK
+709 IKVNGTDGK

-756 TDAAGT
+756 TDAVGT
-762 TKTRLTYAPD
+762 TKTRLTYTPD
-772 GTLPAEELATM
+772 GKSPAEELATM

-792 DGKVIHKKLNEKLT
+792 DGKIIHKKLNEKLT

-851 GGQITT
+851 ENGPTT
-857 VNDKGITITTP
+857 RIDNAGITITTP

-920 LKNALRDNSAALVN
+920 LKNALRDSSAALVN

-1295 ANTGTYALNSQAVAG
+1295 ANTGTYALNGQAVAG

>member
-1 MHDFYVIPTEWN
+1 
-13 ENKGEKRV
+13 
-21 YMNLRKKHI
+21 
-30 CIAISLVLNPFPAS
+30 
-44 LAAQNTNVVEVD
+44 
-56 ESSQGYDVHG
+56 
-66 DNWKSIEIGTTQEVK
+66 
-81 ASPDKNINFDH
+81 
-92 NSPVAEGRNSIAI
+92 
-105 GTSAEA
+105 
-111 GKEMTDKMAGEAIAI
+111 
-126 GAKAKATKEQSIAIG
+126 
-141 GDTKAT
+141 
-147 GWGAIVIGGDD
+147 
-158 LTPLHGDRFGD
+158 
-169 KEIPNNYSSSE
+169 
-180 ASGDG
+180 
-185 SIVVGSRSTA
+185 
-195 AGDLS
+195 
-200 VSLGSISSAN
+200 
-210 GTAAN
+210 
-215 ALGATAEANGDMATA
+215 
-230 IGFNALANASNALAV
+230 
-245 GSQSSAGGEE
+245 
-255 SLAIGSQSTTGKKS
+255 
-269 TVALGQGATASAA
+269 
-282 EGNVAIGADSV
+282 
-293 DKAATPV
+293 
-300 SGATIKLKNGGT
+300 
-312 IEYRG
+312 
-317 FAGDKAASVV
+317 
-327 SVGDAGK
+327 
-334 ERQIVN
+334 
-340 VGAGAVSE
+340 
-348 KSTDAING
+348 
-356 SQLYAIAKTL
+356 L

-376 WKLKDSTGK
+376 WKLKDSNGGS
-385 EKEVGSKNGGTTGN
+385 KEVGSKNGGTTGN

-408 IDVTVDGNG
+408 IAVTVNDKGMT
-417 LSIDGTK
+417 IDGTTLK
-424 LAENIKK
+424 NEIKNE
-431 DAIKIKT
+431 AIKIKD
-438 GDGKTLTKKLGEEVE
+438 GDGKTLTKSLGDNVE
-453 FNDAGPIK
+453 IAGKGPIK
-461 TKINNNKLEIT
+461 TQVAGDKLEIS
-472 AETASFTPD
+472 AETASLPV
-481 GNGGNGKITVSNGDD
+481 NGGNGKITVNNGDD
-496 DKLVTAK
+496 NKLVTAK
-503 NIADA
+503 NIAEA
-508 INQSGWKIKAGSEN
+508 INQSGWKIKADKDTGGVIEGN
-522 GGKVEGD
+522 GQGTET
-529 NKEELINP
+529 LIKP
-537 GDTVT
+537 GDMVT

-552 QSGGEFTFSVID
+552 QSNGDFTFSVID

-635 DLKTAIDGVSTSM
+635 DLKTAIDGVSSSM
-648 QGAGFALKDSKGQE
+648 QGAGFALKDSDDKE
-662 VKQSLGQSIKV
+662 VKQSLGQAIKV

-695 NNNLSVGSNNTPGS
+695 NNDLTVGDKAPGS

-732 TSAPAAN
+732 TSSPAAN

-806 IKGGAGDNEDVTDS
+806 IKGGAEKNAEVTDG
-820 NIRVDANEK
+820 NIRVDNDN
-829 GDGLLVRMT
+829 GGLLVRMT

-920 LKNALRDNSAALVN
+920 LKNALRDSSAALVN

-1137 PARVRI
+1137 P
-1143 SSEQPLVL
+1143 
-1151 TNVAAGNVSP
+1151 
-1161 VSTDA
+1161 
-1166 VNGSQLA
+1166 
-1173 SAARIAGGDNVVWK
+1173 
-1187 DGKAALAPD
+1187 
-1196 TFSELTTAGGGKT
+1196 
-1209 TVNGGVHKTPD
+1209 
-1220 NVADAVNMLNREGT
+1220 
-1234 KYFKAAS
+1234 
-1241 SGQAAKAEGRDS
+1241 
-1253 IAVGQGAVSR
+1253 
-1263 GQNSIAM
+1263 
-1270 GNGAEVTRQAA
+1270 
-1281 AGSVAVGSHARAGR
+1281 
-1295 ANTGTYALNSQAVAG
+1295 
-1310 RTGSDTAVVSFGQ
+1310 
-1323 PGQERQLQSVAPGV
+1323 
-1337 LSANSTDAVN
+1337 
-1347 GSQLHATNRQVAGNT
+1347 
-1362 QAINTLG
+1362 
-1369 NKFSQLSYRVEELN
+1369 
-1383 RDIRGVGA
+1383 
-1391 SAAAM
+1391 
-1396 SGIPQAYLPGKSLMG
+1396 
-1411 LGVGG
+1411 
-1416 YGGESAIAI
+1416 
-1425 GVSRI
+1425 
-1430 SDNGKMI
+1430 
-1437 MKLNAGQNTRGNFS
+1437 
-1451 VGAGV
+1451 
-1456 GWQW
+1456 

>member
-1 MHDFYVIPTEWN
+1 
-13 ENKGEKRV
+13 
-21 YMNLRKKHI
+21 MNLRKKHI

-56 ESSQGYDVHG
+56 ETDKGYQVYG
-66 DNWKSIEIGTTQEVK
+66 DNWKSIEIGTTKEVK
-81 ASPDKNINFDH
+81 KKNSTDLNFDH
-92 NSPVAEGRNSIAI
+92 NSPVAKGHNSIAI

-111 GKEMTDKMAGEAIAI
+111 GGEIKDEKGFKTGESIAI

-158 LTPLHGDRFGD
+158 LTPLHGGRFGD

-230 IGFNALANASNALAV
+230 VGFNALANASNALAV
-245 GSQSSAGGEE
+245 GSQSSASGED
-255 SLAIGSQSTTGKKS
+255 SLAIGGQSTTGKKS

-282 EGNVAIGADSV
+282 EGNVSIGADSV

-312 IEYRG
+312 IEYKG
-317 FAGDKAASVV
+317 FAGNNAASVV
-327 SVGDAGK
+327 SVGDTDK

-340 VGAGAVSE
+340 VGAGAVSAS
-348 KSTDAING
+348 STDAING

-376 WKLKDSTGK
+376 WTLKDDKGGSATINGGK
-385 EKEVGSKNGGTTGN
+385 DNKNGNT
-399 EVTVTGKGD
+399 VTVKGDGD

-431 DAIKIKT
+431 DAIKIKG
-438 GDGKTLTKKLGEEVE
+438 GDGKTLTKSLGDNVE
-453 FNDAGPIK
+453 ITGKGPIK
-461 TKINNNKLEIT
+461 TQVAGDKLEIS
-472 AETASFTPD
+472 AETASLPV
-481 GNGGNGKITVSNGDD
+481 NGGNGKITVNNGDG

-508 INQSGWKIKAGSEN
+508 INQSGWKIKADKDTGGVIEGN
-522 GGKVEGD
+522 GQGTET
-529 NKEELINP
+529 LIKP
-537 GDTVT
+537 GDMVT

-552 QSGGEFTFSVID
+552 QSNGDFTFSVID

-635 DLKTAIDGVSTSM
+635 DLKTAIDGVSSSM
-648 QGAGFALKDSKGQE
+648 QGAGFALKDSDDKE
-662 VKQSLGQSIKV
+662 VKQSLGQAIKV

-695 NNNLSVGSNNTPGS
+695 NNDLTVGDKAPGS

-732 TSAPAAN
+732 TSSPAAG

-762 TKTRLTYAPD
+762 TKTRLTYTPD
-772 GTLPAEELATM
+772 GKSPAEELATM

-851 GGQITT
+851 ENGPTT
-857 VNDKGITITTP
+857 RIDNAGITITTP

-920 LKNALRDNSAALVN
+920 LKNALRDSSAALVN

-1281 AGSVAVGSHARAGR
+1281 AGSVAIGSHARAGR
-1295 ANTGTYALNSQAVAG
+1295 ANTGTYALNGQAVAG

>member
-1 MHDFYVIPTEWN
+1 
-13 ENKGEKRV
+13 
-21 YMNLRKKHI
+21 
-30 CIAISLVLNPFPAS
+30 
-44 LAAQNTNVVEVD
+44 
-56 ESSQGYDVHG
+56 
-66 DNWKSIEIGTTQEVK
+66 
-81 ASPDKNINFDH
+81 
-92 NSPVAEGRNSIAI
+92 
-105 GTSAEA
+105 
-111 GKEMTDKMAGEAIAI
+111 
-126 GAKAKATKEQSIAIG
+126 IAIG

-158 LTPLHGDRFGD
+158 LTPLHGKTYGREKIENG
-169 KEIPNNYSSSE
+169 YLASE
-180 ASGDG
+180 AQGDG
-185 SIVVGSRSTA
+185 SIALGSRTFA
-195 AGDLS
+195 KGELS
-200 VSLGSISSAN
+200 VSLGSVSSAE
-210 GTAAN
+210 GMASN
-215 ALGATAEANGDMATA
+215 AIGATAEAKGDMATA
-230 IGFNALANASNALAV
+230 VGFNALANAGNALAV
-245 GSQSSAGGEE
+245 GSQSSANKNDA
-255 SLAIGSQSTTGKKS
+255 LAVGSEANAAQNE
-269 TVALGQGATASAA
+269 TVALGHGATVTVAK
-282 EGNVAIGADSV
+282 GNVSIGADSR
-293 DKAATPV
+293 DKQAQKVTEAKVRTKR
-300 SGATIKLKNGGT
+300 GAEVT
-312 IEYRG
+312 YSG
-317 FAGDKAASVV
+317 FAGNNAASVV

-376 WKLKDSTGK
+376 WTLKDDKGGSATINGGK
-385 EKEVGSKNGGTTGN
+385 DNKNGNTLTVKGDGDIA
-399 EVTVTGKGD
+399 VTVNDKGM
-408 IDVTVDGNG
+408 T
-417 LSIDGTK
+417 IDGTK
-424 LAENIKK
+424 LTENIKT
-431 DAIKIKT
+431 DAIKIKDNNGGLLKKDLSDEIEIT
-438 GDGKTLTKKLGEEVE
+438 GK
-453 FNDAGPIK
+453 GPIK
-461 TKINNNKLEIT
+461 TQVAGDKLEIS
-472 AETASFTPD
+472 AETASLPV
-481 GNGGNGKITVSNGDD
+481 NGGNGKITVNKGDD

-503 NIADA
+503 KIADA

-522 GGKVEGD
+522 GGKVEGG

-552 QSGGEFTFSVID
+552 QSGGDFTFSVID
-564 TPSFSSVQLNGNGK
+564 TPSFSSVQLNGKGNNGS
-578 NGNVTLSSEGN
+578 VTLSSEGN

-635 DLKTAIDGVSTSM
+635 DLKTAIDGVSSSM
-648 QGAGFALKDSKGQE
+648 QGAGFALKDSDDKE
-662 VKQSLGQSIKV
+662 VKQSLGQAIKV

-695 NNNLSVGSNNTPGS
+695 NNDLSVGSNNTPGS

-806 IKGGAGDNEDVTDS
+806 IKGGAEKNAEVTDG
-820 NIRVDANEK
+820 NIRVDNDN
-829 GDGLLVRMT
+829 GGLLVRMT

-920 LKNALRDNSAALVN
+920 LKNALRDSSAALMN

-1295 ANTGTYALNSQAVAG
+1295 ANTGTYALNGQAVAG

-1411 LGVGG
+1411 LGIGG

>member
-1 MHDFYVIPTEWN
+1 MFLAIASVKFSWATPNKNVI
-13 ENKGEKRV
+13 
-21 YMNLRKKHI
+21 
-30 CIAISLVLNPFPAS
+30 
-44 LAAQNTNVVEVD
+44 EVD
-56 ESSQGYDVHG
+56 EQSTGYDNYG
-66 DNWKSIEIGTTQEVK
+66 DNWNSIEIGTTKEVK
-81 ASPDKNINFDH
+81 ADPKKDINFDQK
-92 NSPVAEGRNSIAI
+92 SPVAQGRNSIAI
-105 GTSAEA
+105 GTTAVS
-111 GKEMTDKMAGEAIAI
+111 GDKITDMKAGEAISI
-126 GAKAKATKEQSIAIG
+126 GAKANAAKEQSLAIG
-141 GDTKAT
+141 ADTKAT
-147 GWGAIVIGGDD
+147 GWGAIAIGGDD
-158 LTPLHGDRFGD
+158 LTPLHGQKFGNKQIPDRYT
-169 KEIPNNYSSSE
+169 PSE
-180 ASGDG
+180 ASGKG
-185 SIVVGSRSTA
+185 SIVMGIMGLA
-195 AGDLS
+195 KGDLS
-200 VSLGSISSAN
+200 ISIGSISSAN
-210 GTAAN
+210 GMAAN
-215 ALGATAEANGDMATA
+215 ALGATAEANGNMATA
-230 IGFNALANASNALAV
+230 VGFNALANSNNSLAV
-245 GSQSSAGGEE
+245 GSESSAGAND
-255 SLAIGSQSTTGKKS
+255 SLAIGSKSSTDKTS
-269 TVALGQGATASAA
+269 TVALGHGATVSLGD
-282 EGNVAIGADSV
+282 GNVSIGANSK
-293 DKAATPV
+293 DKLANKVTEAKIKTK
-300 SGATIKLKNGGT
+300 SGIDIIYGN
-312 IEYRG
+312 
-317 FAGDKAASVV
+317 FAGTNVKSVV
-327 SVGDAGK
+327 SVGDTNK

-340 VGAGAVSE
+340 VGAGAISDI
-348 KSTDAING
+348 STDAING

-376 WKLKDSTGK
+376 WKLKDNQGGSK
-385 EKEVGSKNGGTTGN
+385 DVGSKNGGATGN
-399 EVTVTGKGD
+399 EVTVTGKGN
-408 IDVTVDGNG
+408 IAVTVDDKGMT
-417 LSIDGTK
+417 IDGTTLK
-424 LAENIKK
+424 NEIKK
-431 DAIKIKT
+431 EAIKIKG
-438 GDGKTLTKKLGEEVE
+438 GDGKTLTKSLGDDVE
-453 FNDAGPIK
+453 IAGKGPIK
-461 TKINNNKLEIT
+461 TSIVNGNKLEIS
-472 AETASFTPD
+472 AETASLPV
-481 GNGGNGKITVSNGDD
+481 NGGNGQMTVNKGDEN
-496 DKLVTAK
+496 KLVTAK
-503 NIADA
+503 NITEA
-508 INQSGWKIKAGSEN
+508 INQSGWKIKADKDTGGVIEGN
-522 GGKVEGD
+522 GQGTET
-529 NKEELINP
+529 LIKP
-537 GDTVT
+537 GDMVT

-552 QSGGEFTFSVID
+552 QSGGDFTFSVVD

-604 VISGVASGLEG
+604 VISGVASGLN
-615 KELSTLTNTDKEMKN
+615 KRNLADLKADDAEMKN

-648 QGAGFALKDSKGQE
+648 QGAGFALKDSDGRE
-662 VKQSLGQSIKV
+662 VKQSLGQAIKV

-683 ITNGDKGLKISL
+683 ITANGDKGLKISL

-709 IKVNGADGK
+709 IKVNGTDGK
-718 EAVSLNGQDGTIKL
+718 ETVSLNGKDGTIKL
-732 TSAPAAN
+732 TSAPTSG

-762 TKTRLTYAPD
+762 TKTRLTYTPD
-772 GTLPAEELATM
+772 GKSPAEELAIM
-783 NDGLSFEGD
+783 NDGLSFEGN

-806 IKGGAGDNEDVTDS
+806 IKGGSGDNEDVTDS

-838 RNLRDLASAVFGT
+838 RNLRDLASAAFGT

-875 NTVSLTGSGLNNGG
+875 KTVSLTGSGLNNGG

-920 LKNALRDNSAALVN
+920 LKNALRDSSAALVN

-939 QADDGSKVNT
+939 QADDGSKVNA

-1119 YTQTEDA
+1119 YTQIEDA

-1196 TFSELTTAGGGKT
+1196 TFSELTTAGGEKT

-1281 AGSVAVGSHARAGR
+1281 AGSVAIGSHARAGR
-1295 ANTGTYALNSQAVAG
+1295 ANTGTYALNGQAVAG

-1347 GSQLHATNRQVAGNT
+1347 GSQLYATNRQVAGNT

-1430 SDNGKMI
+1430 SDNGKVI

>member
-1 MHDFYVIPTEWN
+1 
-13 ENKGEKRV
+13 
-21 YMNLRKKHI
+21 MNLRKKHI
-30 CIAISLVLNPFPAS
+30 CIAISLVLNPAS
-44 LAAQNTNVVEVD
+44 ISQASAQADTNKLTVEVD
-56 ESSQGYDVHG
+56 ETSLGHDVYG
-66 DNWKSIEIGTTQEVK
+66 DDWKSIEIGTTKFTAKDESK
-81 ASPDKNINFDH
+81 GINFDH
-92 NSPVAEGRNSIAI
+92 KSPVAEGRNSIAI

-111 GKEMTDKMAGEAIAI
+111 GGDISTKEGLYTGESIAI
-126 GAKAKATKEQSIAIG
+126 GAKTKATKEQSIAIG

-158 LTPLHGDRFGD
+158 LTPLHGKTYGRE
-169 KEIPNNYSSSE
+169 KIENNYLASE
-180 ASGDG
+180 AKGDG
-185 SIVVGSRSTA
+185 SIALGSRTFA
-195 AGDLS
+195 KGELS
-200 VSLGSISSAN
+200 VSLGSVSSAE
-210 GTAAN
+210 GMASN
-215 ALGATAEANGDMATA
+215 AIGATAEAKGDMATA
-230 IGFNALANASNALAV
+230 VGFNALANAGNALAV
-245 GSQSSAGGEE
+245 GSQSSANKNDA
-255 SLAIGSQSTTGKKS
+255 LAVGSEANAAQNE
-269 TVALGQGATASAA
+269 TVALGHGATVTVAK
-282 EGNVAIGADSV
+282 GNVSIGADSR
-293 DKAATPV
+293 DKQAQKVTEAKVRTKR
-300 SGATIKLKNGGT
+300 GAEVT
-312 IEYRG
+312 YSG
-317 FAGDKAASVV
+317 FAGNNAASVV

-340 VGAGAVSE
+340 VGAGAISDT
-348 KSTDAING
+348 STDAING

-399 EVTVTGKGD
+399 EVTVIGKGD

-438 GDGKTLTKKLGEEVE
+438 GDGQTLTKKLGEEVE

-461 TKINNNKLEIT
+461 TKINNGKLEIT

-503 NIADA
+503 KIADA
-508 INQSGWKIKAGSEN
+508 INQSGWKIKADSEN

-552 QSGGEFTFSVID
+552 QSGGDFTFSVID
-564 TPSFSSVQLNGNGK
+564 TPSFSSVQLNGKGNNGS
-578 NGNVTLSSEGN
+578 VTLSSEGN

-604 VISGVASGLEG
+604 VISGVASGLNKRNLADLKAG
-615 KELSTLTNTDKEMKN
+615 DAEMKN

-635 DLKTAIDGVSTSM
+635 DLKTAIDGVSSSM
-648 QGAGFALKDSKGQE
+648 QGAGFALKDSDDKE
-662 VKQSLGQSIKV
+662 VKQSLGQAIKV

-695 NNNLSVGSNNTPGS
+695 NNDLTVGDKAPGS

-732 TSAPAAN
+732 TSSPAAG

-806 IKGGAGDNEDVTDS
+806 IKGGAEKNAEVTDG
-820 NIRVDANEK
+820 NIRVDNDN
-829 GDGLLVRMT
+829 GGLLVRMT

-903 LADAG
+903 LADAS

-920 LKNALRDNSAALVN
+920 LKNALRDSSAALVN

-1281 AGSVAVGSHARAGR
+1281 AGSVAIGSHARAGR
-1295 ANTGTYALNSQAVAG
+1295 ANTGTYALNGQAVAG